1 MFSITG
7 LPAFVKE
14 FLQAKSPNWGAASM
28 GEGACASTPFLKEP
42 RALVLLPEEITEMK
56 TTGRHHTLPDLVLP
70 DGMMFTES
78 LEEVMEDK
86 EVLEAL
92 GRVLSGEGT
101 VCANSEETQIHE
113 LATRGESLIRGAGE
127 EE

>member
-1 MFSITG
+1 
-7 LPAFVKE
+7 
-14 FLQAKSPNWGAASM
+14 M
-28 GEGACASTPFLKEP
+28 GEGSLRFYTIFERTSRSRAAVCCPPPSGRDPFY
-42 RALVLLPEEITEMK
+42 V
-56 TTGRHHTLPDLVLP
+56 
-70 DGMMFTES
+70 
-78 LEEVMEDK
+78 EDK
-86 EVLEAL
+86 ELLEAL